1 MSRDLEV
8 RLRRAQEEI
17 SDLGRELLEVHQGME
32 KLLRL
37 LETGAP
43 GSVPAPLILEERIA
57 HLEARLR
64 RLEEAAGRAGTGQ
77 PSLLWKVVGGGWR
90 TARAAG
96 RKVLRRV
103 WRELKLRQG
112 PALPPA
118 EWVFET
124 RLVARPP
131 VRSPAVTVLVSQ
143 EGEDEVREW
152 LEGQSLRDV
161 EVLVVPS
168 TSGEGKGA
176 GPESRGHWVFLA
188 SRAPASARSTFL
200 EEHLWVAAAEDLAFT
215 AEEEGSN
222 ARIVLARAALLDRQ
236 SLSLRLPHPESATE
250 LRRVVGRSLPGSGG
264 AGGPAI
270 AAPADA
276 VSVGGLWVRR
286 AAWRSGLS
294 FERQLTPL
302 DGLFGIEDAP
312 TAPTNTGG
320 VVAVVDSRSGWSGTI
335 FARRLA
341 EMLSPEV
348 SLVAFDTD
356 EERSVDGM
364 PAWAAGA
371 LFPPPLRL
379 SALELVA
386 RRQRARTVVDLR
398 WRPDPLYLSRSLRL
412 RHPELE
418 VLGLSEEGLV
428 ERLGMPC
435 LPPEGAPAPV
445 PPAIRSEARV
455 RLGVPEG
462 SVAVVFAD
470 TLDEESGVF
479 ELFQAAATLEGQG
492 GWAFLVGGD
501 GPLRPVVSD
510 LATSRRLASLR
521 VATESLDDLLAAA
534 DLFCLPGVGP
544 FRAQLLLE
552 ALTRGVPALVSEA
565 TAAALDARDAVALV
579 GERAT
584 GATLAAALLPLSS
597 ASVREELGRRSLDAA
612 RRWIDRNRPAERWR
626 ERLYGTGGSAA

>member
-1 MSRDLEV
+1 LTSDLDV

-17 SDLGRELLEVHQGME
+17 SDLGRDLLEVHQGME

-57 HLEARLR
+57 HLEVRLR
-64 RLEEAAGRAGTGQ
+64 RLEEAAERAGTGQ
-77 PSLLWKVVGGGWR
+77 PSLLRKVAGRAWR
-90 TARAAG
+90 AARAAG
-96 RKVLRRV
+96 KQVLRRA
-103 WRELKLRQG
+103 WRTWKLRQG
-112 PALPPA
+112 PALRPA

-124 RLVARPP
+124 RLVARSAVP
-131 VRSPAVTVLVSQ
+131 SPAVTVLVPR
-143 EGEDEVREW
+143 EGEDSVRKW

-161 EVLVVPS
+161 EILLVPPA
-168 TSGEGKGA
+168 GGKEEDA
-176 GPESRGHWVFLA
+176 EPEPRGRWLLYA
-188 SRAPASARSTFL
+188 PDAPASARSTFL

-215 AEEEGSN
+215 AEEEGSS

-236 SLSLRLPHPESATE
+236 SLSLRLSHPESATE
-250 LRRVVGRSLPGSGG
+250 LRRVVGRSLPASGG

-270 AAPADA
+270 AAPPDA

-286 AAWRSGLS
+286 AAWRAGLS
-294 FERQLTPL
+294 LERQLTPL
-302 DGLFGIEDAP
+302 DGLFGSDAAPAAP
-312 TAPTNTGG
+312 TETGG
-320 VVAVVDSRSGWSGTI
+320 IVAVVDRRSGWGGTV

-341 EMLSPEV
+341 EVLSPDM

-356 EERSVDGM
+356 EERPADGM

-386 RRQRARTVVDLR
+386 RRQRARTIIDLR

-428 ERLGMPC
+428 AGFGLPC
-435 LPPEGAPAPV
+435 LPPEGAPGPV
-445 PPAIRSEARV
+445 PLARRSEARL

-470 TLDEESGVF
+470 TIDEDSEIF
-479 ELFQAAATLEGQG
+479 ELFQAAATLDGQG
-492 GWAFLVGGD
+492 GWTFLVGGD

-552 ALTRGVPALVSEA
+552 ALSRGVPALLSEP
-565 TAAALDARDAVALV
+565 TAALLDARDAVALV
-579 GERAT
+579 DERAT

-597 ASVREELGRRSLDAA
+597 VTAREELGRRGLDAA

-626 ERLYGTGGSAA
+626 ELLRGTRGSAP

>member
-1 MSRDLEV
+1 MSSDLEV

-32 KLLRL
+32 KLLSL

-64 RLEEAAGRAGTGQ
+64 RLEEAAVRTGTGQ
-77 PSLLWKVVGGGWR
+77 PSLLRKVAGGAWR

-96 RKVLRRV
+96 RKVLRRA
-103 WRELKLRQG
+103 WRTWKLRRG

-131 VRSPAVTVLVSQ
+131 VPSPAVTVLVPL
-143 EGEDEVREW
+143 EGEGAVRKW

-161 EVLVVPS
+161 EILVVPP
-168 TSGEGKGA
+168 EGGKEKDA
-176 GPESRGHWVFLA
+176 EPEPQGRWLLFA
-188 SRAPASARSTFL
+188 PNAPASARSTFL

-215 AEEEGSN
+215 AEEEGSS
-222 ARIVLARAALLDRQ
+222 ARIVLARTALLDRQ
-236 SLSLRLPHPESATE
+236 GLSLRLPHPESATE

-270 AAPADA
+270 AAPPDA

-294 FERQLTPL
+294 LERQLTPL
-302 DGLFGIEDAP
+302 DGLFGSDAAPAAP
-312 TAPTNTGG
+312 TKAGG
-320 VVAVVDSRSGWSGTI
+320 IVAVVDGRAGWGGTV

-341 EMLSPEV
+341 EVLSPEV
-348 SLVAFDTD
+348 SLVAIDTD
-356 EERSVDGM
+356 EERSAAEM
-364 PAWAAGA
+364 PALAAGA

-386 RRQRARTVVDLR
+386 RRQRAATVVDLR
-398 WRPDPLYLSRSLRL
+398 WRPDPLFLSRSLRL

-428 ERLGMPC
+428 EGFGLPC
-435 LPPEGAPAPV
+435 LPPEGVPAPV
-445 PPAIRSEARV
+445 PPARRSDARA

-462 SVAVVFAD
+462 SVAVVLAD
-470 TLDEESGVF
+470 TLDEDSGVF

-492 GWAFLVGGD
+492 GWTFLVGGD
-501 GPLRPVVSD
+501 GPLRPVISD
-510 LATSRRLASLR
+510 LASSRRLASLR
-521 VATESLDDLLAAA
+521 IATESLDDLLAAA

-552 ALTRGVPALVSEA
+552 ALARGVPALPSEP
-565 TAAALDARDAVALV
+565 TASSLDARDAVAQL

-597 ASVREELGRRSLDAA
+597 ASAREELGRRGLDAA

-626 ERLYGTGGSAA
+626 ERHCGTGGSAA